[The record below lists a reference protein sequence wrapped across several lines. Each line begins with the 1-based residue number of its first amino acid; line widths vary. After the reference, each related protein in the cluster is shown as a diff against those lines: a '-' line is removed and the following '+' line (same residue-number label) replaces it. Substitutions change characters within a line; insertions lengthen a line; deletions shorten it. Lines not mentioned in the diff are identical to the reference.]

1 MITVPKG
8 DGKENVAEIFGDLM
22 GKSFQWSLKDINS
35 EAEKSPQTTDEIKIS
50 NFSHIIF
57 LKTQDKKI
65 KNQRQKE
72 HLKNRIKT
80 QSLQRSTVRFI
91 ADFSTETRKALGELD
106 DILKVLNKI
115 FLPTWNSI

>member
-8 DGKENVAEIFGDLM
+8 DGKENVAEIFEDLT

-35 EAEKSPQTTDEIKIS
+35 EVEKSPQTTDEIKIS

-80 QSLQRSTVRFI
+80 QYFQRSTVRFI
-91 ADFSTETRKALGELD
+91 ADFSTETRKALGELN
-106 DILKVLNKI
+106 DIFKVLNKI
-115 FLPTWNSI
+115 FLPT